1 MKLHQDKLKAKIY
14 ELMDRFWKMEANK
27 FGVTKAEALSTTREM
42 IREEAEQIS
51 GLTCKLK
58 GYLNDLQAA
67 FDVFDA

>member
-1 MKLHQDKLKAKIY
+1 
-14 ELMDRFWKMEANK
+14 MEANK

-58 GYLNDLQAA
+58 GYLNDL
-67 FDVFDA
+67 